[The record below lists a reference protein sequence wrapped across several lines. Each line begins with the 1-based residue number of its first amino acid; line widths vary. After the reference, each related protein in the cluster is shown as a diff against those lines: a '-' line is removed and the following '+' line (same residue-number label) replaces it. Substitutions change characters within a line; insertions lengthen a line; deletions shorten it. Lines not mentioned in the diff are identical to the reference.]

1 MQRLRFVPGAR
12 RRKIRVVADVSFQGL
27 DPLTYEAR
35 AGVVRRREPKRDK
48 SVSARQAQKA
58 QKAARRQLK
67 ELEARS

>member
-27 DPLTYEAR
+27 DPLTYR
-35 AGVVRRREPKRDK
+35 GTMAGVRRREPKRDK
-48 SVSARQAQKA
+48 SVGARQVKKA

-67 ELEARS
+67 AGN